1 MTDPVSI
8 ITDAKDGYQL
18 SLAMLSI
25 ILLGFSWFIIK
36 YFEIT
41 KNQDIKDTENNLRID
56 KINKDHSN
64 QIDKIHAEH
73 SSRIE
78 RLIESH
84 RVEVSTTLDK
94 LTATLHE
101 LHIAIEKRVVS
112 LRNNES

>member
-41 KNQDIKDTENNLRID
+41 KNQDIKDNENNIRID
-56 KINKDHSN
+56 KITKDHAEQINKIHIDHSN
-64 QIDKIHAEH
+64 
-73 SSRIE
+73 RIE

-84 RVEVSTTLDK
+84 RLETSTTLDK
-94 LTATLHE
+94 LINTLHE
-101 LHIAIEKRVVS
+101 LHVALEKRTVS
-112 LRNNES
+112 IRNNES